1 MDKLLIFFLNSSFLD
16 IVEKNQKPIFLNLRV
31 PPTSV
36 YNLRWRARF
45 KIYRLHISDS
55 DWLNFIHFSGYKN
68 MIRLVSI
75 LREREDHGLILIST
89 ILKSS
94 VLFDLKESDGFAL
107 LRIFPRSIPHYYG
120 SHCSLQLFMYMW
132 YINI

>member
-55 DWLNFIHFSGYKN
+55 DWLNFIHFSGYKYK
-68 MIRLVSI
+68 IRFSKVSI
-75 LREREDHGLILIST
+75 EIKKKKG
-89 ILKSS
+89 SS
-94 VLFDLKESDGFAL
+94 IDLDIRQVPSYDVL
-107 LRIFPRSIPHYYG
+107 
-120 SHCSLQLFMYMW
+120 
-132 YINI
+132 